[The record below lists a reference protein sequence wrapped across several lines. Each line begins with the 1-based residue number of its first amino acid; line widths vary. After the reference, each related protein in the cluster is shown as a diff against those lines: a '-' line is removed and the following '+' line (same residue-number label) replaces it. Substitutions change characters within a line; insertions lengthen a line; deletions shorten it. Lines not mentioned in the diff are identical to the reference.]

1 MNKANPADGVI
12 ALFNEGRF
20 EQALARVADAPP
32 DAVLGVEVLNI
43 AAACACALARPA
55 QAEQYWRL
63 ALRRD
68 PAHAPTWNNLGILL
82 QQGGR
87 GAEAE
92 AAYHEALALQ
102 PDFADA
108 HYNLGL
114 LLQQSGALDA
124 AHACY
129 QRALALRPGHAD
141 TYNNLGALYR
151 MREQW
156 PAALACFRQAAALQP
171 ENAQAQNNLGL
182 ALAHVGR
189 MDEAEAALGRALAL
203 QPGFAA
209 ARANLDLV
217 RQAPGR
223 GAQARHQSGNAAAT
237 DPDDAL
243 ALHQCADLLQTSGHW
258 ARAEACY
265 LDALERAPERAGL
278 HNNLAVLQS
287 RMGRLDAAEASYRR
301 ALALRPDYAEALHN
315 LAMLYMRQRRHAQA
329 EWALRDFL
337 ALRPD
342 DPDGLNSLGNLHQQM
357 HRYADAEQCYRRAL
371 ARRPSDPKSL
381 NNLAVLLQ
389 HEGRAEEAEAA
400 YRATIDADPGYP
412 EARWN
417 LGFMLLA
424 RGRLAEGWP
433 LMEARYDPA
442 LAHPIAARPV
452 LGFPQ
457 WRDESL
463 AGRSIVVW
471 PEQGFGD
478 QIQFVRYLPMLKA
491 AGASRVTLVC
501 QDPLVPLLRDA
512 AGADAV
518 LALSAAATRLPP
530 HDYWVFMLSLPM
542 HFRTTPA
549 TIPAALPYLAPD
561 PARIRRWRPRL
572 GADGV
577 RVGLVWRGFG
587 GHVNDANRSLP
598 DLACLAPLWRVPGVA
613 FVSLQRGMDGEG
625 AGAATPD
632 LPLLD
637 LGPEIADFADTAA
650 IVSLLDLVVCV
661 DTAVAHVAGALGKPC
676 WVLLPAVHPD
686 WRWME
691 ARADSPWYPGVLK
704 LYRQTAPGDWRD
716 VVDAVAADLAAWTS
730 RP

>member
-1 MNKANPADGVI
+1 MNEANLADGVI
-12 ALFNEGRF
+12 ALFNQGRF
-20 EQALARVADAPP
+20 EQALARIADAPT
-32 DAVLGVEVLNI
+32 DAVLGVDLLNV

-55 QAEQYWRL
+55 QAEHYWRL
-63 ALRRD
+63 ALQRD
-68 PAHAPTWNNLGILL
+68 PAHAPTWNNVGILL

-87 GAEAE
+87 AAEAE
-92 AAYHEALALQ
+92 AAYRQALALQ

-114 LLQQSGALDA
+114 LFQQAGAFDA
-124 AHACY
+124 AQACY

-182 ALAHVGR
+182 ALAQLGR
-189 MDEAEAALGRALAL
+189 IDEADAALGRALAL

-209 ARANLDLV
+209 ARANLGLL
-217 RQAPGR
+217 RQAAADPGD
-223 GAQARHQSGNAAAT
+223 AQALQQR
-237 DPDDAL
+237 
-243 ALHQCADLLQTSGHW
+243 ADLLQKSGHW
-258 ARAEACY
+258 AQAEACY
-265 LDALERAPERAGL
+265 LDALERDPERAGL

-287 RMGRLDAAEASYRR
+287 RMGRLDAAEAGYRR
-301 ALALRPDYAEALHN
+301 ALALRADYAEALHN
-315 LAMLYMRQRRHAQA
+315 LAMLYMRQRRHAPA
-329 EWALRDFL
+329 EQALRAFL

-342 DPDGLNSLGNLHQQM
+342 DPDGLNSLGNLHQQT

-389 HEGRAEEAEAA
+389 QAGRAAEAEAA

-442 LAHPIAARPV
+442 MAHPIAARPG

-457 WRDESL
+457 WRGESL

-491 AGASRVTLVC
+491 AGACRVTLVC
-501 QDPLVPLLRDA
+501 QDPLVPLLRGA

-518 LALSAAATRLPP
+518 LALSEAATRPPP

-542 HFRTTPA
+542 HFRTTLA

-561 PARIRRWRPRL
+561 PARVRRWRARL
-572 GADGV
+572 GPDGL

-598 DLACLAPLWRVPGVA
+598 DLACLAPLWRVPGVS

-625 AGAATPD
+625 ARAATPD

-637 LGPEIADFADTAA
+637 LGGEIADFADTAA

-691 ARADSPWYPGVLK
+691 GRADSPWYPGVLA
-704 LYRQTAPGDWRD
+704 LYRQTEPGEWRA